1 MRKLSNPN
9 LITNY
14 VIESQKAQQ
23 INDAQKK
30 QEAVTTAAM
39 TIALDELIASGFDKP
54 SDFVS
59 PEGKAAR
66 KDPSLSTI
74 TKEEHTYILDLI
86 KSAFPEDIQ
95 AILPLDAKA
104 LNDKQKSDKR
114 YYISQ
119 AGSRFAGFGTTLK
132 RRLKAKAEGRT
143 GNQPRTLDVK
153 CIDHL
158 NAVIKACQKAE
169 DASFDV
175 TKVAKQ
181 CETVIKLIGTKS
193 K

>member
-1 MRKLSNPN
+1 MRKLSNPT

-30 QEAVTTAAM
+30 QEAITAAAM

-54 SDFVS
+54 TDFVS
-59 PEGKAAR
+59 PEGRAAI

-95 AILPLDAKA
+95 KILPINAKA

-119 AGSRFAGFGTTLK
+119 AGSRFASFGATLK

-143 GNQPRTLDVK
+143 GNEPRTIEVK
-153 CIDHL
+153 CRDHL
-158 NAVIKACQKAE
+158 NAVIKH
-169 DASFDV
+169 
-175 TKVAKQ
+175 AKRPRAHRSMSP
-181 CETVIKLIGTKS
+181 K
-193 K
+193 